1 MADQAP
7 PPAVHTDDASE
18 WIGRV
23 KEVVSKPAILSDP
36 RPAGAS
42 PWKTDFFGCFDP
54 VDTCSL
60 PYALHHVTM
69 INISQA

>member
-1 MADQAP
+1 MASSAP
-7 PPAVHTDDASE
+7 QAVHTDDVGD
-18 WIGRV
+18 WLNRV

-36 RPAGAS
+36 RPAGAT
-42 PWKTDFFGCFDP
+42 PWKSDFFGCFDP

-60 PYALHHVTM
+60 SYALHRVAM